1 VNEDRIERELRQ
13 RGPRERGATLPPVPA
28 DLAAARVELSRLHRG
43 RALRGAIG
51 AGLGV
56 LAAAAVVVVAIAVAA
71 TGPRN
76 GPQVGDGAS
85 VQPSASAGIGECQ
98 ASSLE
103 ATAEPWGAAAGS
115 RGTMVH
121 VTNTGSV
128 TCTLS
133 GRPGASI
140 GDARLMLVVS
150 TDGGTDPGVRPI
162 ELEPGQTALT
172 SVVWSN
178 WCGREL
184 RGGGLSLTLRVGGD
198 FLPVTPD
205 ASAPDILVPPCMGS
219 DPTSLSTID
228 FQRP

>member
-13 RGPRERGATLPPVPA
+13 RGPRERMATLPPVPA
-28 DLAAARVELSRLHRG
+28 DLAAARAELTRLDRG
-43 RALRGAIG
+43 RALRGALG

-56 LAAAAVVVVAIAVAA
+56 LAAAAVVGAIAVAA
-71 TGPRN
+71 SGPRN
-76 GPQVGDGAS
+76 GPQVGDGRS

-103 ATAEPWGAAAGS
+103 ANAEPWGAAAGS

-121 VTNTGSV
+121 VTNKGSAA
-128 TCTLS
+128 CTVS
-133 GRPGASI
+133 GRPGATI
-140 GDARLMLVVS
+140 GARLVAVVS
-150 TDGGTDPGVRPI
+150 TDGGTDPGARPV

-172 SVVWSN
+172 SVVWGN
-178 WCGREL
+178 WCGRDLSSGE
-184 RGGGLSLTLRVGGD
+184 LSLTLEVGGD
-198 FLPVTPD
+198 SLPVTPD
-205 ASAPDILVPPCMGS
+205 PSAPDILVPPCMGS